1 MSTRSRKKVFFFSI
15 LFGILVLMNF
25 WMDRELH
32 PHYPLQYSEVFN
44 PKVNANAIIMG
55 ASHTAHGINP
65 KHLEED
71 HLKIYNFS
79 MDGAGPSFN
88 LKWYKR
94 IFQLHYPKPICVI
107 YGVHWLMFDER
118 VFHRKVEQDSKYFP
132 YDYLLSEFSRLE
144 AFKILLL
151 NRLAFI
157 RERKQLVERL
167 LGRTRQVVVPSKYYN
182 GFIPYGRRG
191 GLDRERDITPKNS
204 EAEIRAFEQLLDEF
218 ERSKIEVILVQVPGY
233 LPSRSGSNIEESM
246 KLINEIAEKRR
257 ILFLDYDTKRITNIN
272 PDRSMFSNWVHLN
285 EKGSDAFSKLLKSDL
300 ELLLRR
306 GSAEDRGL
314 SVPRRLSNEKKSPV
328 G

>member
-1 MSTRSRKKVFFFSI
+1 
-15 LFGILVLMNF
+15 
-25 WMDRELH
+25 
-32 PHYPLQYSEVFN
+32 
-44 PKVNANAIIMG
+44 
-55 ASHTAHGINP
+55 
-65 KHLEED
+65 
-71 HLKIYNFS
+71 
-79 MDGAGPSFN
+79 
-88 LKWYKR
+88 
-94 IFQLHYPKPICVI
+94 
-107 YGVHWLMFDER
+107 
-118 VFHRKVEQDSKYFP
+118 
-132 YDYLLSEFSRLE
+132 
-144 AFKILLL
+144 
-151 NRLAFI
+151 
-157 RERKQLVERL
+157 
-167 LGRTRQVVVPSKYYN
+167 VVPSKYYN

-272 PDRSMFSNWVHLN
+272 TDRSMFSNWVHLN